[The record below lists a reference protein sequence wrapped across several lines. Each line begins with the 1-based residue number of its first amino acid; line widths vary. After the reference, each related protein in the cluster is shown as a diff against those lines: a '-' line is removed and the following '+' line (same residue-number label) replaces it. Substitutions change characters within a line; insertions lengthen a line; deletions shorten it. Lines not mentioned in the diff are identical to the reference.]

1 MSPDLL
7 TRRAKRSPSI
17 QLAEQKGCLDTNSCV
32 MLRIFGKDFY
42 PSVFGNGNFA
52 ICEDLT
58 AVTATG
64 VPIPISLKQETPPF
78 VDVTGKTAYDL
89 QVCTDPTA
97 KSICFKNLDVCA
109 ELDYGDTTHRFSN
122 VVTFTIESPKRT
134 GRDAAVNVKERQ
146 AQPHRWEKRSH
157 NRKRDIALSMKKR
170 AI

>member
-52 ICEDLT
+52 ICEGLT
-58 AVTATG
+58 AATATG
-64 VPIPISLKQETPPF
+64 TLIQVFVNQETPPF

-89 QVCTDPTA
+89 QVCTGPTA
-97 KSICFKNLDVCA
+97 KSICFKNLDVFA
-109 ELDYGDTTHRFSN
+109 ELDYGDATHQFSN
-122 VVTFTIESPKRT
+122 VVTFTIESQK
-134 GRDAAVNVKERQ
+134 
-146 AQPHRWEKRSH
+146 
-157 NRKRDIALSMKKR
+157 
-170 AI
+170 